1 MICHKIDLIDQA
13 FSVKLKAALTNSG
26 NKRTEGFI
34 KG

>member
-26 NKRTEGFI
+26 NRIEGFI

>member
-26 NKRTEGFI
+26 NRTEGFI